1 MIKTEVYCTLQLE
14 GFHNWENC
22 PIDEVKFLRSSHRH
36 MFHFKCWFD
45 VSHDDRDIEFIMQK
59 RRVEAYLKD
68 KYGETIKVDPD
79 TEILCGIYTTLVF
92 NSMSCEMIARDLLE
106 TFGLSKCEV
115 NEDGEN
121 GAVLTYISTTLLTG
135 LPFELPFEEL
145 ERTD

>member
-22 PIDEVKFLRSSHRH
+22 PIDEVDFLASPHRH

-59 RRVEAYLKD
+59 RRVEAYLRNKFGQKITLVDED
-68 KYGETIKVDPD
+68 KMGREYSE
-79 TEILCGIYTTLVF
+79 YNTLVF
-92 NSMSCEMIARDLLE
+92 NSMSCEMIARGLMGA
-106 TFGLSKCEV
+106 FNLSKCEV

-121 GAVLTYISTTLLTG
+121 GAVLTHVPTG
-135 LPFELPFEEL
+135 IC
-145 ERTD
+145 